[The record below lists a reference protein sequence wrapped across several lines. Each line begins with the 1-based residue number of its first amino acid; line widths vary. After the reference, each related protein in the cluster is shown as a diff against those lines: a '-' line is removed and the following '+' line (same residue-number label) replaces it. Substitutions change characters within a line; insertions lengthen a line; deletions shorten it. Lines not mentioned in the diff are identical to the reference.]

1 MSELQ
6 LRDHSQ
12 PCEHEDQDILSR
24 LDIGHSLGVHRWCPG
39 GREVTIDYKAAEAM
53 FKKFWDRPFGS
64 VHSDLKMATAA
75 VDAALGGSD
84 E

>member
-1 MSELQ
+1 MNEPMK
-6 LRDHSQ
+6 R
-12 PCEHEDQDILSR
+12 PCIHGRYDYHVTYYNTMRQVMED
-24 LDIGHSLGVHRWCPG
+24 CPG